1 MCCVW
6 PTNDPEAVGSERGA
20 ATQAEVT
27 QDWPVGVQLP
37 RQAAVLQAGGE
48 GGRGRGGRWA
58 RAAH

>member
-27 QDWPVGVQLP
+27 QNWPVGVQLP

-48 GGRGRGGRWA
+48 GGRGGGMG
-58 RAAH
+58 